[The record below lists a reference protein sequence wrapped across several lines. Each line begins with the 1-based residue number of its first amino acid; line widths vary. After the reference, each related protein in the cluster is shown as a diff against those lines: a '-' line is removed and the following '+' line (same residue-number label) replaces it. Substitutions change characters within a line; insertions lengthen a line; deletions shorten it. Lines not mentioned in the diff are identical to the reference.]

1 MIKVLIVDD
10 DPITRKGIK
19 LLMPFSSY
27 AMEVVADVSDGQKAL
42 ELLKDI
48 AVDLVLVDIEMP
60 VMDGVTFIETARP
73 LYPHLNYVI
82 LTMHTEF
89 NLLQKMLRLGVID
102 YIVKTE
108 FDKENFHSI
117 LERIAG
123 KISKPALELPDNSY
137 SKETTHDIL
146 KIKNYIDNHFSKS
159 IIVSDMAQ
167 KANLS
172 YGYFSHSFRDI
183 VGVSFSDYLINI
195 RIEKAKEYLTTTHQS
210 ISQISKDVG
219 YTDEKYFSRV
229 FKKITGYTPSGY
241 RNKCF

>member
-1 MIKVLIVDD
+1 KSVNSSNISSIGYEGSTLHIRFNSGGLYAYFNV
-10 DPITRKGIK
+10 
-19 LLMPFSSY
+19 PF
-27 AMEVVADVSDGQKAL
+27 
-42 ELLKDI
+42 
-48 AVDLVLVDIEMP
+48 
-60 VMDGVTFIETARP
+60 
-73 LYPHLNYVI
+73 VI
-82 LTMHTEF
+82 Y
-89 NLLQKMLRLGVID
+89 N
-102 YIVKTE
+102 
-108 FDKENFHSI
+108 I

-123 KISKPALELPDNSY
+123 KISKPDLELPDNSY

-195 RIEKAKEYLTTTHQS
+195 RIEKAKEYLITTHQS
-210 ISQISKDVG
+210 ISQISNDVG

-229 FKKITGYTPSGY
+229 LKKMTGYTPSGY